1 MREPGEE
8 TGEHYLV
15 ECPRYRE
22 QIRELRNEVGIEGM
36 NVAGL
41 IGDHETYQH
50 TKKYIGETGRMTG

>member
-1 MREPGEE
+1 M
-8 TGEHYLV
+8 V